1 MLTAKTKSLV
11 ISEQE
16 KRLGLLNSLSS
27 EAIQSAHN
35 YIVKQLKKQGHQP
48 ISGMSNTE
56 KIVDNEG
63 SESPPLQSYIFSE
76 LIVSSITSNQSPHG
90 LVNQEREDLVKLAV
104 TKLANRERT
113 NQRRNKRKIKLKSFE
128 LSPNAEAR
136 LKYLKNQ
143 DGVPYSIIIE
153 ELLLDEAGKIKELNR
168 ELSKQKKT
176 IKELEAKLKTQQSN
190 HKVKQKE
197 VVRLRREIAMLSKE
211 STITNAE

>member
-1 MLTAKTKSLV
+1 MLTAKMKSLV

-16 KRLGLLNSLSS
+16 KRLEVLNSLTP
-27 EAIQSAHN
+27 EAIMSASN

-136 LKYLKNQ
+136 LKYLKKQ
-143 DGVPYSIIIE
+143 YGVPYSIIIE
-153 ELLLDEAGKIKELNR
+153 ELLLDEAEKIKDLNR
-168 ELSKQKKT
+168 DLSKQRKA
-176 IKELEAKLKTQQSN
+176 IKELEDALKTQEYN
-190 HKVKQKE
+190 NRVKQKE
-197 VVRLRREIAMLSKE
+197 ITRLEREIAMSSKE
-211 STITNAE
+211 STITHAE